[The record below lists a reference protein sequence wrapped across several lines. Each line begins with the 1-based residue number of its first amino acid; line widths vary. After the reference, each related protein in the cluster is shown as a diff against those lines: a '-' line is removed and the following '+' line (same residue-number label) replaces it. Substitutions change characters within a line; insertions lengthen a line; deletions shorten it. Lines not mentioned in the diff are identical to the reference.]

1 MHEYD
6 VIRNRA
12 GLFAMR
18 HKDMVRI
25 TGADAGKLVE
35 RLLCGHVADLPVG
48 QERFSPMLNLQGGI
62 MDAVQVLHPSPERYW
77 LIINESCRE
86 KDVRHIRREAEG
98 DVQVHDLDDH
108 AMLFLLLGPEAA
120 SFLDAEPAEGELI
133 VETDVCGVRCMTC
146 RMPRLGV
153 DGFFLICAAQ
163 DEMKLIEAMA
173 EQNVPLCSPACLDV
187 FMLEA
192 GMPSYGREM
201 DDTLNPLET
210 GLKTRVRQ
218 NRPNYVGREALVAAG
233 VPRRTLIGLM
243 LEHSGAG
250 YGMPLLHREKQVGYI
265 TSARWCPGVESH
277 AALALVETPYQDVGR
292 RLRVETPDGL
302 INAVVARLPLE
313 KEPEDEETPGALP
326 LDPA

>member
-6 VIRNRA
+6 VIQNRA

-18 HKDMVRI
+18 HKNMVRL

-35 RLLCGHVADLPVG
+35 KLLCGHVVNLPVG

-77 LIINESCRE
+77 LIINQPCRE
-86 KDVRHIRREAEG
+86 KVLRHIRREAEG
-98 DVQVHDLDDH
+98 DVQVHDLDEQ

-120 SFLDAEPAEGELI
+120 SLLGAQPAEGELI

-153 DGFFLICAAQ
+153 DGFFLVCTAS
-163 DEMKLIEAMA
+163 DEMKLIHALAEAG
-173 EQNVPLCSPACLDV
+173 VPLCSPACLDV
-187 FMLEA
+187 YMLEA

-218 NRPNYVGREALVAAG
+218 GRPDYVGRDALIAAG
-233 VPRRTLIGLM
+233 VPRRTLIGLL

-277 AALALVETPYQDVGR
+277 AALALVETPYQDAGR

-313 KEPEDEETPGALP
+313 KEEEEAEV
-326 LDPA
+326 AE